1 LNDHTGADSTEVA
14 PGVVLDF
21 DKQGGLV
28 GIDVQHASKNADI
41 HRLLLN
47 KMPFNELEAA

>member
-1 LNDHTGADSTEVA
+1 L
-14 PGVVLDF
+14 GVVLDF